1 MFKKEVGIVLWE
13 VAEMIAKLFDAV
25 FGCSHNNYSFPRT
38 TRGHG
43 HLRRTGAA
51 SLTGTYVACLDC
63 GREFPYDWEAMKVV
77 GSAAESRRYMHSL
90 AAKEAS

>member
-1 MFKKEVGIVLWE
+1 
-13 VAEMIAKLFDAV
+13 MIAKLFDAV
-25 FGCSHNNYSFPRT
+25 FGCSHTNYSFPRT
-38 TRGHG
+38 ARVHG

-63 GREFPYDWEAMKVV
+63 GKELPYDWEAMRVV
-77 GSAAESRRYMHSL
+77 SSASESRKYSHAL